1 MTVTH
6 ICRNC
11 SNSGSLAACRA
22 CAQQVAMPVVGV
34 LHSQSPEAFRDALRD
49 LKDAGYVEGE
59 NVAIEYR

>member
-1 MTVTH
+1 
-6 ICRNC
+6 
-11 SNSGSLAACRA
+11 
-22 CAQQVAMPVVGV
+22 MPVVGV

>member
-1 MTVTH
+1 LVLSIIITAVV
-6 ICRNC
+6 
-11 SNSGSLAACRA
+11 
-22 CAQQVAMPVVGV
+22 VAMPVVSV